1 MGAWKWYSHDERNRG
16 RTKYR
21 EREGWAIYLRD
32 DNRNETMGDVAAVVK
47 NSGKNN
53 FNLVGLSISFVF

>member
-1 MGAWKWYSHDERNRG
+1 MGGWTCYSHDERNRG

-32 DNRNETMGDVAAVVK
+32 DNRNETMGDVAVVVK
-47 NSGKNN
+47 N
-53 FNLVGLSISFVF
+53 